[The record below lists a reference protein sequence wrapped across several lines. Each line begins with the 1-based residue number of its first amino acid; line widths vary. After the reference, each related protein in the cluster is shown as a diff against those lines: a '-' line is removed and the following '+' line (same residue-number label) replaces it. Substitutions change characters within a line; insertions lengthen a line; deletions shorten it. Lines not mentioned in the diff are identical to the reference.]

1 MKAVVFEVKGAIA
14 HFRRPDTTAT
24 HLTYPFITPLAA
36 KGLVGAILG
45 ITDFTTRDRVGIQL
59 LNPVCTSA
67 QQLSMLGKD
76 SGNTFNRPTTCRDS
90 ASKSGMYF
98 SPAIVDVG

>member
-24 HLTYPFITPLAA
+24 HLTYPFITPLAV

-45 ITDFTTRDRVGIQL
+45 ITDFMTRDYVGIQL
-59 LNPVCTSA
+59 LNPVRTSA

-76 SGNTFNRPTTCRDS
+76 SGNTFSAHYRGTLSCPAYRDIMWVINM
-90 ASKSGMYF
+90 KN
-98 SPAIVDVG
+98 